1 MLGRASWNDSLMQRY
16 GQTRQATCWYPG
28 PGDLRDRLS
37 PLDLFRA
44 LRDSRRAQRPLALSI
59 EVDDL
64 AGVVQQTR
72 QIACHLGPRQPVVQL
87 RLRPGRLGIGAL
99 PELLAHLRDC
109 FHFSEHAVC
118 LAEVELAHADWP
130 LVGML
135 RSLGFSQLSVG
146 VPDMHA
152 GDGGSVEY
160 FRSAARIRGL
170 LEAARALQFEAINV
184 DLGYG
189 RSWQTGTSFARK
201 LASII
206 ELQPDRVS
214 LFDYRSLSIAG
225 RLPSPRLG
233 LASRSAARD
242 MHRHGVEQLTA
253 AGYRLLGLGCFVLPH
268 DELALAQENESLRHD
283 VAGYSTTPEGTDHL
297 SLGVGAISRLGDCY
311 VQCLQQPARYREA
324 LQQDLLPVW
333 RGLHAA
339 HVDGLRRAIC
349 QGLICQGRLDL
360 QALDARF
367 GAQAQR
373 WFAAT
378 WPLLRQLQREA
389 VLELSSHGLML
400 APEHQLLLPGLCEAL
415 VQPLIPG
422 LAAQPKPDQPRR
434 CGTHR

>member
-1 MLGRASWNDSLMQRY
+1 
-16 GQTRQATCWYPG
+16 
-28 PGDLRDRLS
+28 
-37 PLDLFRA
+37 
-44 LRDSRRAQRPLALSI
+44 
-59 EVDDL
+59 
-64 AGVVQQTR
+64 
-72 QIACHLGPRQPVVQL
+72 
-87 RLRPGRLGIGAL
+87 
-99 PELLAHLRDC
+99 
-109 FHFSEHAVC
+109 
-118 LAEVELAHADWP
+118 
-130 LVGML
+130 ML

-283 VAGYSTTPEGTDHL
+283 VAGYSTTPESTDHL
-297 SLGVGAISRLGDCY
+297 SLASAPSADWATATCSACSSR
-311 VQCLQQPARYREA
+311 
-324 LQQDLLPVW
+324 
-333 RGLHAA
+333 HATA
-339 HVDGLRRAIC
+339 
-349 QGLICQGRLDL
+349 
-360 QALDARF
+360 
-367 GAQAQR
+367 
-373 WFAAT
+373 
-378 WPLLRQLQREA
+378 
-389 VLELSSHGLML
+389 
-400 APEHQLLLPGLCEAL
+400 
-415 VQPLIPG
+415 
-422 LAAQPKPDQPRR
+422 RR
-434 CGTHR
+434 CSRICCRSGAACTPPMSTACAGRSARA

>member
-268 DELALAQENESLRHD
+268 DELALAQEDRKS
-283 VAGYSTTPEGTDHL
+283 V
-297 SLGVGAISRLGDCY
+297 V
-311 VQCLQQPARYREA
+311 
-324 LQQDLLPVW
+324 
-333 RGLHAA
+333 
-339 HVDGLRRAIC
+339 
-349 QGLICQGRLDL
+349 
-360 QALDARF
+360 
-367 GAQAQR
+367 
-373 WFAAT
+373 
-378 WPLLRQLQREA
+378 
-389 VLELSSHGLML
+389 
-400 APEHQLLLPGLCEAL
+400 
-415 VQPLIPG
+415 
-422 LAAQPKPDQPRR
+422 
-434 CGTHR
+434 